1 MANICNWEAHE
12 IDIRTAFLKGELD
25 EEIYIKQPEGYVD
38 QDKPD
43 YVCS

>member
-1 MANICNWEAHE
+1 M
-12 IDIRTAFLKGELD
+12 DDRTAFLQGELD
-25 EEIYIKQPEGYVD
+25 EEIYMKQAERQLD

>member
-1 MANICNWEAHE
+1 M
-12 IDIRTAFLKGELD
+12 DDGTAFLQGELD
-25 EEIYIKQPEGYVD
+25 EEIYMKQPGHVD